1 MPFTFEQVFL
11 SALIFYFLV
20 HFFTCTAEI
29 SHLKRTMFKVPEPLE
44 KKIPLAQHIKAHR
57 YDIARTKLNLVE
69 VTITTLVILALT
81 KFHGIDY
88 LSELLMDQV
97 GDQFAFHWMLPAL
110 IAFIFLIV
118 DLPFTWQK
126 EFRLREAYG
135 YTRESQSQ
143 WFSQLALTSII
154 GWFSIL
160 PILWV
165 GLWFWRQSGAEWW
178 IIGWILFSIYLIF
191 PLHLAQRLRYFFK
204 PSMASEVTNPELVE
218 RFKEMGNRAGIGIKE
233 IRVTRAEHDDDLPPA
248 FAFGHRKGVRIF
260 IRHNVLKQL
269 SDDNLMAIG
278 AHALARN
285 LSHMYFQA
293 WLVCSLVGLFVF
305 MFLAW
310 LAPQS
315 WFLDEIGFKAI
326 GPGPYYGS
334 LISFAMVA
342 LPVLLFPFKLPMDA
356 FLRHLIFRSDLFAL
370 RYAGLSSI
378 SNALIELTP
387 SPMRHSC
394 ITLEFFDLLF
404 SHEPSIMARLSRVK
418 HNYQV
423 MKGYHTNEDHLS
435 SHLELRQHVEN
446 VERALQAYNAQ
457 QRLIESEKEDLQEQL
472 SARKKEAELIA
483 KAEAERA
490 SVTQPFGAFK
500 DQDIENATQQDN
512 TLHRTYGMGL
522 LRGFFDL
529 ISQSLKIFVKPKSHR
544 EATLNVPS
552 SIELEDGL
560 KIDSNE
566 QANNKTTSGSM
577 SSSIPENV
585 SSPQSSETPAITIK
599 VTTTHSAQ
607 PQIETETTLV
617 NKEVAN
623 VATEHNAEAVN
634 KLIANNEKQ
643 NDSVQHE
650 KVIAKTENT
659 DSEFN
664 DNKTDTRAT
673 SNALDIQGPS
683 VPTVSSMEIADA
695 SVANLEKA
703 ESTPIDIKDEG
714 LSELS
719 KDDLTG
725 GEDSIPNKNAE
736 PIHTVPTDTALTEMS
751 DVKNGVLVAQI
762 SSITNDS
769 EGPVI
774 SDSDA
779 THQLLPEMARLM
791 QKQSTDESSTAET
804 TTPEEKVGTASSEEK
819 TEEKPKRKRTSRS
832 KTSATS
838 DKSSSTEGAE
848 KPKRTRTTKT
858 TTVTRKRIK
867 KAESTEVDQAS
878 QEVTNT
884 DTPSID
890 IAEDQVATPKTTRS
904 ATKSTTRKT
913 TRKKTQEVVPENT
926 QADGESS
933 SSNASSETVDSTVE
947 VVTKPKRTRSTTK
960 STTRKTTQKKAEE
973 VTPENTQADG
983 EGSSNNASTE
993 TVDSTVEAVTKPKRT
1008 RSTTKSTTRKATQK
1022 KTEEVTP
1029 ENTQADGEGSSSNA
1043 SSETIDGSV
1052 EVATKPKRT
1061 RSTTKNTTRKTT
1073 RKKVEEVN
1081 QEDTQ
1086 PDGDTISSNTPI
1098 ETIDTTVEVTT
1109 KPKRKRSTTKST
1121 TTRSTRKKALEVT
1134 PEVDNHSTSVS
1145 EDGVEVTE
1153 EAVTKPKRTRST
1165 TKTTTRKT
1173 PVRKATRKNVEDTAV
1188 TNDQLEAIN
1197 EGEELGDTAKDEVT
1211 QPQQI
1216 LATTK
1221 KKTEMEPA
1229 IELTEDNNE
1238 QAQ

>member
-736 PIHTVPTDTALTEMS
+736 PIHTVPTDIALTEMS
-751 DVKNGVLVAQI
+751 DVKNGGLVAQI

>member
-522 LRGFFDL
+522 LRGFF
-529 ISQSLKIFVKPKSHR
+529 
-544 EATLNVPS
+544 
-552 SIELEDGL
+552 
-560 KIDSNE
+560 
-566 QANNKTTSGSM
+566 
-577 SSSIPENV
+577 
-585 SSPQSSETPAITIK
+585 
-599 VTTTHSAQ
+599 
-607 PQIETETTLV
+607 
-617 NKEVAN
+617 
-623 VATEHNAEAVN
+623 
-634 KLIANNEKQ
+634 
-643 NDSVQHE
+643 
-650 KVIAKTENT
+650 
-659 DSEFN
+659 
-664 DNKTDTRAT
+664 
-673 SNALDIQGPS
+673 
-683 VPTVSSMEIADA
+683 
-695 SVANLEKA
+695 
-703 ESTPIDIKDEG
+703 
-714 LSELS
+714 
-719 KDDLTG
+719 
-725 GEDSIPNKNAE
+725 
-736 PIHTVPTDTALTEMS
+736 
-751 DVKNGVLVAQI
+751 
-762 SSITNDS
+762 
-769 EGPVI
+769 
-774 SDSDA
+774 
-779 THQLLPEMARLM
+779 
-791 QKQSTDESSTAET
+791 
-804 TTPEEKVGTASSEEK
+804 
-819 TEEKPKRKRTSRS
+819 
-832 KTSATS
+832 
-838 DKSSSTEGAE
+838 
-848 KPKRTRTTKT
+848 
-858 TTVTRKRIK
+858 
-867 KAESTEVDQAS
+867 
-878 QEVTNT
+878 
-884 DTPSID
+884 
-890 IAEDQVATPKTTRS
+890 
-904 ATKSTTRKT
+904 
-913 TRKKTQEVVPENT
+913 
-926 QADGESS
+926 
-933 SSNASSETVDSTVE
+933 
-947 VVTKPKRTRSTTK
+947 
-960 STTRKTTQKKAEE
+960 
-973 VTPENTQADG
+973 
-983 EGSSNNASTE
+983 
-993 TVDSTVEAVTKPKRT
+993 
-1008 RSTTKSTTRKATQK
+1008 
-1022 KTEEVTP
+1022 
-1029 ENTQADGEGSSSNA
+1029 
-1043 SSETIDGSV
+1043 
-1052 EVATKPKRT
+1052 
-1061 RSTTKNTTRKTT
+1061 
-1073 RKKVEEVN
+1073 
-1081 QEDTQ
+1081 
-1086 PDGDTISSNTPI
+1086 
-1098 ETIDTTVEVTT
+1098 
-1109 KPKRKRSTTKST
+1109 
-1121 TTRSTRKKALEVT
+1121 
-1134 PEVDNHSTSVS
+1134 
-1145 EDGVEVTE
+1145 
-1153 EAVTKPKRTRST
+1153 
-1165 TKTTTRKT
+1165 
-1173 PVRKATRKNVEDTAV
+1173 
-1188 TNDQLEAIN
+1188 
-1197 EGEELGDTAKDEVT
+1197 
-1211 QPQQI
+1211 
-1216 LATTK
+1216 
-1221 KKTEMEPA
+1221 
-1229 IELTEDNNE
+1229 
-1238 QAQ
+1238 

>member
-607 PQIETETTLV
+607 PQIETETPLV

-736 PIHTVPTDTALTEMS
+736 PIHTVPTDIALTEMS
-751 DVKNGVLVAQI
+751 DVKNGGLVAQI

-804 TTPEEKVGTASSEEK
+804 TTP
-819 TEEKPKRKRTSRS
+819 EEKPKRKRTSRS

>member
-838 DKSSSTEGAE
+838 DESSSTEGAE

-947 VVTKPKRTRSTTK
+947 V
-960 STTRKTTQKKAEE
+960 
-973 VTPENTQADG
+973 
-983 EGSSNNASTE
+983 
-993 TVDSTVEAVTKPKRT
+993 VTKPKRT

>member
-736 PIHTVPTDTALTEMS
+736 PIHTVPTDIALTEMS
-751 DVKNGVLVAQI
+751 DVKNGGLVAQI

-848 KPKRTRTTKT
+848 KPKRTRTTKS

-973 VTPENTQADG
+973 VTPENTHADG

>member
-695 SVANLEKA
+695 SVANLGKA

-838 DKSSSTEGAE
+838 DESSSTEGAE

>member
-838 DKSSSTEGAE
+838 DESSSTEGAE

>member
-695 SVANLEKA
+695 SVANLGKA

-838 DKSSSTEGAE
+838 DESSSTEGAE

-973 VTPENTQADG
+973 VTPENTHADG

>member
-736 PIHTVPTDTALTEMS
+736 PIHTVPTDIALTEMS

-838 DKSSSTEGAE
+838 DESSSTEGAE

-973 VTPENTQADG
+973 VTPENTHADG

>member
-736 PIHTVPTDTALTEMS
+736 PIHTVPTDIALTEMS
-751 DVKNGVLVAQI
+751 DVKNGGLVAQI

-838 DKSSSTEGAE
+838 DESSSTEGAE

>member
-791 QKQSTDESSTAET
+791 QKQSTDKSSTAET

-838 DKSSSTEGAE
+838 DESSSTEGAE

-973 VTPENTQADG
+973 VTPENTHADG

>member
-751 DVKNGVLVAQI
+751 DVKNGGLVAQI

-838 DKSSSTEGAE
+838 DESSSTEGAE

-973 VTPENTQADG
+973 VTPENTHADG

>member
-29 SHLKRTMFKVPEPLE
+29 SHLKRAMFKVPEPLE

-204 PSMASEVTNPELVE
+204 PSMASEVANPELVE

-334 LISFAMVA
+334 LLSFAMVA

-423 MKGYHTNEDHLS
+423 MKGYHTNDDHLS

-522 LRGFFDL
+522 FRGFFDL

-566 QANNKTTSGSM
+566 QANNKTASGSM

-585 SSPQSSETPAITIK
+585 SSPQSSETPAVTIK
-599 VTTTHSAQ
+599 VPTTHSAQ

-623 VATEHNAEAVN
+623 VATEHNAEAVD
-634 KLIANNEKQ
+634 KLIANDEKQ

-673 SNALDIQGPS
+673 FNALDIQGPS

-719 KDDLTG
+719 KDDLTD
-725 GEDSIPNKNAE
+725 GEESIPNKNAE
-736 PIHTVPTDTALTEMS
+736 PVHTVPTDTALTEMS

-762 SSITNDS
+762 NSITNDS

-779 THQLLPEMARLM
+779 THQLLPEMARLT
-791 QKQSTDESSTAET
+791 QKQNTDESSTAET
-804 TTPEEKVGTASSEEK
+804 TSPEEKVATASSEEK

-832 KTSATS
+832 KTSVTS
-838 DKSSSTEGAE
+838 DENSSTEGAE

-858 TTVTRKRIK
+858 TVTRKRTK

-933 SSNASSETVDSTVE
+933 SSNASSTTVDSTVE

-983 EGSSNNASTE
+983 EGSSNNAFSE

-1043 SSETIDGSV
+1043 SSETIDGTV

-1109 KPKRKRSTTKST
+1109 KPTRKRSTTKST

-1145 EDGVEVTE
+1145 EDGVEITE

-1197 EGEELGDTAKDEVT
+1197 EGEELGATAKDEVT

>member
-334 LISFAMVA
+334 LLSFAMVA

-418 HNYQV
+418 HNYEV
-423 MKGYHTNEDHLS
+423 MKGYHTNDDHLS

-500 DQDIENATQQDN
+500 DQYIKNATQQDN

-544 EATLNVPS
+544 KATLNVPS

-560 KIDSNE
+560 KIDSDK
-566 QANNKTTSGSM
+566 QANNKTASGSM

-585 SSPQSSETPAITIK
+585 SSPQSSETPAVTIE
-599 VTTTHSAQ
+599 VTTTQSTQ

-617 NKEVAN
+617 NEEVAN
-623 VATEHNAEAVN
+623 VATEHNAEAVD
-634 KLIANNEKQ
+634 KLIADNEKQ

-650 KVIAKTENT
+650 KVIAKTENI

-673 SNALDIQGPS
+673 FNALDIQGPS
-683 VPTVSSMEIADA
+683 VPTVSSIEIADA
-695 SVANLEKA
+695 SVANLGKS

-714 LSELS
+714 VSELS
-719 KDDLTG
+719 KDALTG
-725 GEDSIPNKNAE
+725 GEESIPNKNAE
-736 PIHTVPTDTALTEMS
+736 PVHTVPTDTAMTEMS

-762 SSITNDS
+762 SSIVNDS
-769 EGPVI
+769 EGSVI
-774 SDSDA
+774 SDLDA
-779 THQLLPEMARLM
+779 THHLLPEMARLM
-791 QKQSTDESSTAET
+791 QKQSTDENSTAET

-838 DKSSSTEGAE
+838 DESSSTEGAE

-1073 RKKVEEVN
+1073 RKKVEDVN

>member
-404 SHEPSIMARLSRVK
+404 SHEPSIRARLSRVK

-736 PIHTVPTDTALTEMS
+736 PIHTVPTDIALTEMS
-751 DVKNGVLVAQI
+751 DVKNGGLVAQI

-848 KPKRTRTTKT
+848 KPKRTRTTKS

>member
-457 QRLIESEKEDLQEQL
+457 QRLIESEQQDFLEQQA
-472 SARKKEAELIA
+472 ARKKEAELVA
-483 KAEAERA
+483 KAEAERD
-490 SVTQPFGAFK
+490 SVTQPLGIFK
-500 DQDIENATQQDN
+500 DKEIDQVSQRDN
-512 TLHRTYGMGL
+512 SLHRTYGMGL

-529 ISQSLKIFVKPKSHR
+529 LSQCLKV
-544 EATLNVPS
+544 ATHQKAQSCPNLSPTSDPQDKTDVLSNRVENV
-552 SIELEDGL
+552 ELEDTL
-560 KIDSNE
+560 VNKSTEVPLDETKEFTSKDVIEPISLQQSDETPVKDIEVTTIQSTSTSLDDRTTLSDSEATNVP
-566 QANNKTTSGSM
+566 QDSCD
-577 SSSIPENV
+577 SSITLNAGNAENNATPIDTNEIQNISVQYGESIKQSDTNAPVEFVAQEPLV
-585 SSPQSSETPAITIK
+585 STASAMEIEEVVVADIEQKDTPTLDLNSEEIAEHSNNSHFNSESLVLDEGAVTAITE
-599 VTTTHSAQ
+599 VTHSAQ
-607 PQIETETTLV
+607 E
-617 NKEVAN
+617 
-623 VATEHNAEAVN
+623 
-634 KLIANNEKQ
+634 
-643 NDSVQHE
+643 
-650 KVIAKTENT
+650 
-659 DSEFN
+659 
-664 DNKTDTRAT
+664 
-673 SNALDIQGPS
+673 
-683 VPTVSSMEIADA
+683 
-695 SVANLEKA
+695 
-703 ESTPIDIKDEG
+703 
-714 LSELS
+714 
-719 KDDLTG
+719 
-725 GEDSIPNKNAE
+725 SIP
-736 PIHTVPTDTALTEMS
+736 DEMS
-751 DVKNGVLVAQI
+751 DKEK
-762 SSITNDS
+762 S
-769 EGPVI
+769 PVI
-774 SDSDA
+774 AQSSDTVASSVTVESDA
-779 THQLLPEMARLM
+779 MKHISPDVFPVIDAQGAAD
-791 QKQSTDESSTAET
+791 SIAET
-804 TTPEEKVGTASSEEK
+804 ISLETKEDLSANASMVSAEENADV
-819 TEEKPKRKRTSRS
+819 KPKRKRTTRS
-832 KTSATS
+832 KTSSTS
-838 DKSSSTEGAE
+838 EENSSTEVSE
-848 KPKRTRTTKT
+848 KPKRTRTKT
-858 TTVTRKRIK
+858 TTGVRKRTK
-867 KAESTEVDQAS
+867 KTDAVDLTKTSEEMANDTVTS
-878 QEVTNT
+878 SEVT
-884 DTPSID
+884 
-890 IAEDQVATPKTTRS
+890 EDQSAPAKKTRS
-904 ATKSTTRKT
+904 ATKSTTRRA
-913 TRKKTQEVVPENT
+913 TRKKVEEAASDSTQQNDATDLASTPTEVVENS
-926 QADGESS
+926 AEV
-933 SSNASSETVDSTVE
+933 TV
-947 VVTKPKRTRSTTK
+947 KPKRTRSTT
-960 STTRKTTQKKAEE
+960 TRKTSSTKTSRKKAEE
-973 VTPENTQADG
+973 VKQDVDN
-983 EGSSNNASTE
+983 SVNAPAEVGMEVVEE
-993 TVDSTVEAVTKPKRT
+993 TATKPKRA
-1008 RSTTKSTTRKATQK
+1008 RSTSKTTTRKTSSTKTSRK
-1022 KTEEVTP
+1022 KTEEVKQ
-1029 ENTQADGEGSSSNA
+1029 EADTSVIAPTEIEKEA
-1043 SSETIDGSV
+1043 VEET
-1052 EVATKPKRT
+1052 ATKPKRS
-1061 RSTTKNTTRKTT
+1061 RST
-1073 RKKVEEVN
+1073 
-1081 QEDTQ
+1081 
-1086 PDGDTISSNTPI
+1086 
-1098 ETIDTTVEVTT
+1098 
-1109 KPKRKRSTTKST
+1109 
-1121 TTRSTRKKALEVT
+1121 A
-1134 PEVDNHSTSVS
+1134 
-1145 EDGVEVTE
+1145 
-1153 EAVTKPKRTRST
+1153 
-1165 TKTTTRKT
+1165 KTTTRKT
-1173 PVRKATRKNVEDTAV
+1173 PVRKSTRKKAEETTDNDPQVTKISDVTAV
-1188 TNDQLEAIN
+1188 GGD
-1197 EGEELGDTAKDEVT
+1197 LGEVT
-1211 QPQQI
+1211 SDVPSKPKRTR
-1216 LATTK
+1216 ATTK
-1221 KKTEMEPA
+1221 NKTVTEPA
-1229 IELTEDNNE
+1229 IDLSEVKNE

>member
-838 DKSSSTEGAE
+838 DESSSTEGAE

-983 EGSSNNASTE
+983 EGSS
-993 TVDSTVEAVTKPKRT
+993 
-1008 RSTTKSTTRKATQK
+1008 
-1022 KTEEVTP
+1022 
-1029 ENTQADGEGSSSNA
+1029 SNA

-1073 RKKVEEVN
+1073 RKKVEEVD

>member
-838 DKSSSTEGAE
+838 DESSSTEGAE

-973 VTPENTQADG
+973 VTPENTHADG

-1109 KPKRKRSTTKST
+1109 KPKRKRSTTK
-1121 TTRSTRKKALEVT
+1121 
-1134 PEVDNHSTSVS
+1134 
-1145 EDGVEVTE
+1145 
-1153 EAVTKPKRTRST
+1153 
-1165 TKTTTRKT
+1165 TTTRKT

>member
-736 PIHTVPTDTALTEMS
+736 PIHTVPTDIALTEMS
-751 DVKNGVLVAQI
+751 DVKNGGLVAQI

-973 VTPENTQADG
+973 VTPENTHADG

>member
-522 LRGFFDL
+522 LRGFFNL

-736 PIHTVPTDTALTEMS
+736 PIHTVPTDIALTEMS
-751 DVKNGVLVAQI
+751 DVKNGGLVAQI

>member
-736 PIHTVPTDTALTEMS
+736 PIHTVPTDIALTEMS
-751 DVKNGVLVAQI
+751 DVKNGGLVAQI

-819 TEEKPKRKRTSRS
+819 TE
-832 KTSATS
+832 
-838 DKSSSTEGAE
+838 E

>member
-736 PIHTVPTDTALTEMS
+736 PIHTVPTDIALTEMS
-751 DVKNGVLVAQI
+751 DVKNGGLVAQI

-848 KPKRTRTTKT
+848 KPKRTRTTKS

>member
-529 ISQSLKIFVKPKSHR
+529 ISQSLNVKPKSHR

-838 DKSSSTEGAE
+838 DESSSTEGAE

-973 VTPENTQADG
+973 VTPENTHADG

>member
-838 DKSSSTEGAE
+838 DESSSTEGAE

-933 SSNASSETVDSTVE
+933 SSNASSEIVDSTVE

-973 VTPENTQADG
+973 VTPENTHADG

>member
-736 PIHTVPTDTALTEMS
+736 PIHTVPTDIALTEMS
-751 DVKNGVLVAQI
+751 DVKNGGLVAQI

-838 DKSSSTEGAE
+838 DESSSTEGAE

-973 VTPENTQADG
+973 VTPENTHADG

>member
-736 PIHTVPTDTALTEMS
+736 PIHTVPTDIALTEMS
-751 DVKNGVLVAQI
+751 DVKNGGLVAQI

-1086 PDGDTISSNTPI
+1086 LDGDTISSNTPI

>member
-973 VTPENTQADG
+973 VTPENTHADG

>member
-191 PLHLAQRLRYFFK
+191 PLHLAQRLHYFFK

-973 VTPENTQADG
+973 VTPENTHADG

>member
-838 DKSSSTEGAE
+838 DESSSTEGAE

-973 VTPENTQADG
+973 VTPENTHADG

>member
-500 DQDIENATQQDN
+500 DQDIENSTQQDN

-838 DKSSSTEGAE
+838 DESSSTEGAE

-973 VTPENTQADG
+973 VTPENTHADG